1 MLMVISPAKILDYE
15 SPPTTERFTL
25 PPFLDQAEELIHQL
39 RQLSPPQVA
48 QLMGLSDQLGN
59 LNFGRYLN
67 WSQPF
72 TLDNAKQAL
81 LAFKG
86 AVYLGI
92 DAQSLSEEDLLWA
105 QDHLRMLSGL
115 YGLLRPLDLMQPYRL
130 EMGAPFANSGGKN
143 LYEFWGGRLT
153 GTLNA
158 ELVKEPQPVV
168 VNLASNEYFKALQ
181 KNNLQADVITP
192 IFKDW
197 KGGKYKVIV
206 YYAKRARGMMTRYI
220 IDRRLVDPEAMKHFE
235 EGGYRYNPSMSSA
248 REWVFIRRQSEE

>member
-25 PPFLDQAEELIHQL
+25 PAFLDQAEALIHQL
-39 RQLSPPQVA
+39 RELSPPQVA
-48 QLMGLSDQLGN
+48 QLMGLSDRLGN

-72 TLDNAKQAL
+72 TQDNAKQAL

-92 DAQSLSEEDLLWA
+92 DAQSLSEADLLWA

-130 EMGAPFANSGGKN
+130 EMGAPFVNSRGKN
-143 LYEFWGGRLT
+143 LYEFWGEKLT
-153 GTLNA
+153 AALNA
-158 ELVKEPQPVV
+158 ELDNEPQPVL

-181 KNNLQADVITP
+181 ENNLEAEVITP
-192 IFKDW
+192 VFKDW
-197 KGGKYKVIV
+197 KSGKYKVIV
-206 YYAKRARGMMTRYI
+206 YYAKRARGMMARYI
-220 IDRRLVDPEAMKHFE
+220 IDNRLVDPEAIKDFE
-235 EGGYRYNPSMSSA
+235 GGGYRYNPSMSSA
-248 REWVFIRRQSEE
+248 REWVFIRRSSE